1 MPSLSSNSS
10 TRRVANKEQEK
21 VPFANGI
28 THWPNGS
35 PMTKIE
41 ISAVHMLNA
50 QESIMETLND
60 PEKFKQVNPKQLQR
74 IVAYQTWFNESFE
87 KNALKERTKLEKKQ
101 EKDFQKAIK
110 TLEEVNTVY
119 EEKKAMVEELQ
130 SARLAR
136 EELAILEEM
145 MPKLGPVKESVEE
158 STKDLNKDDVYV
170 CSKSGQDLIEVS
182 AVIFETYN
190 RVAAKIEQ
198 CGSSMAEVR
207 HLIELKKKEAE
218 LKVEVEKMEKKLAA
232 QKEKEAAFLRRKLLE
247 DFVKDAK
254 KNKGRKIS
262 IWNDVKE

>member
-1 MPSLSSNSS
+1 LRPSTSMSSLSSNSS

-41 ISAVHMLNA
+41 ISAVHSKSQSVFHIFLDSLILVLNA

-145 MPKLGPVKESVEE
+145 MPKLG
-158 STKDLNKDDVYV
+158 TNK
-170 CSKSGQDLIEVS
+170 L
-182 AVIFETYN
+182 
-190 RVAAKIEQ
+190 
-198 CGSSMAEVR
+198 
-207 HLIELKKKEAE
+207 
-218 LKVEVEKMEKKLAA
+218 
-232 QKEKEAAFLRRKLLE
+232 
-247 DFVKDAK
+247 
-254 KNKGRKIS
+254 
-262 IWNDVKE
+262 